1 MKNWVLLALHF
12 LLHSA
17 LWIHPSQNE
26 HIVLFSSFK
35 CQWKEIL
42 RHWECN
48 IKSVFFSPVAI
59 QHWIPTWYWVTV
71 YKRMPS
77 NMIWLFMFCF
87 LIRMNFILQR
97 IFCTL
102 LQHQIVF
109 PPLQVEHVLP
119 HILRCLQS
127 VWYVTH
133 MLRWADGPQWMFGWG
148 KGQRSTIAS
157 CFTEEGSVIYV
168 YICTELSPI

>member
-48 IKSVFFSPVAI
+48 IKVFF
-59 QHWIPTWYWVTV
+59 
-71 YKRMPS
+71 
-77 NMIWLFMFCF
+77 FCF
-87 LIRMNFILQR
+87 
-97 IFCTL
+97 
-102 LQHQIVF
+102 VF
-109 PPLQVEHVLP
+109 SSPLQFSIGFQRGTEWHF
-119 HILRCLQS
+119 INECLAI
-127 VWYVTH
+127 WYDCSCSAFSSEWTSFYNVFSLYYIRLSFCLCKLNMCFRTSCGVYRVH
-133 MLRWADGPQWMFGWG
+133 DMLH
-148 KGQRSTIAS
+148 T
-157 CFTEEGSVIYV
+157 C
-168 YICTELSPI
+168 